1 MILKMN
7 SIERLPVDSAALRTF
22 LAVAEAGNVTHAA
35 ARLGRTQSAISVQIR
50 KLEAALA
57 VRLFERRARGMV
69 VTAEGE
75 RLLPAARR
83 AVAELDRIGGLF
95 ARPLVGRIRVG
106 IPDDYG
112 AAVLERALAA
122 FAAHHPDVEVFVRC
136 GFSVGFPEA
145 IRRNELDLAVNAAKQ
160 QAGCDE
166 LIMAEPT
173 AWAAGP
179 DTPPPGDGPVR
190 LALFDR
196 SCWWRDA
203 ALEALERAG
212 RRYEIAY
219 SSESVAGVKAAISAG
234 LAVGVLAVSTM
245 DRGMRVLGRPEGF
258 PPLPASSLVFL
269 QAADASEEIVAE
281 MKRAIRLAFSPVAAA
296 AS

>member
-173 AWAAGP
+173 AWAAGSP
-179 DTPPPGDGPVR
+179 AGSPPAGPT
-190 LALFDR
+190 R
-196 SCWWRDA
+196 SGC
-203 ALEALERAG
+203 
-212 RRYEIAY
+212 
-219 SSESVAGVKAAISAG
+219 ISAP
-234 LAVGVLAVSTM
+234 S
-245 DRGMRVLGRPEGF
+245 
-258 PPLPASSLVFL
+258 
-269 QAADASEEIVAE
+269 
-281 MKRAIRLAFSPVAAA
+281 AIR
-296 AS
+296 